1 MGSRMESKG
10 DAASTTEKAAAAAH
24 DTVDR
29 VAERAERAERSVR
42 EAVDSAEERMRESAE
57 RMQAQGVDALA
68 RCRGFVDE
76 HPVVALGIAFGAGV
90 IVSSWLR
97 GRR

>member
-1 MGSRMESKG
+1 MASRTESKG

-29 VAERAERAERSVR
+29 VAERAERSVR
-42 EAVDSAEERMRESAE
+42 EGVDAAEERMRESAE
-57 RMQAQGVDALA
+57 RMQAQGADALA
-68 RCRGFVDE
+68 RFRDFVDE
-76 HPVVALGIAFGAGV
+76 HPVAALGIAFGAGV